1 MTSLR
6 IAGGAPIIKGTR
18 IAVRAIAGYYQ
29 LGMST
34 DEILQSLPH
43 MTQSQVRAALA
54 FYFDHQEAIDRD
66 LSRNSDADYWRK
78 QVKQSPSVAA
88 RAAWSIQPVRTKG
101 GFLMLPVKLDRR
113 TVAAAIRADRDSR

>member
-1 MTSLR
+1 MGPSFLS
-6 IAGGAPIIKGTR
+6 IKKSKGTGFVTVENLFR
-18 IAVRAIAGYYQ
+18 GHP
-29 LGMST
+29 LGMRV
-34 DEILQSLPH
+34 DEILQSLLH
-43 MTQSQVRAALA
+43 LTQSQVHAALA
-54 FYFDHQEAIDRD
+54 FDFDHQEAIDRD